1 MLDPFLSFRL
11 ILSHRLDRGQPHGLP
26 SLFNQKCRGQLQAAL
41 DDETRRSS
49 CLGLCTFV
57 VAFRLKGWRQP
68 RKFRVQARAVKRS
81 DYLATDRTMHFM
93 AADFLIRL
101 ALERPLLKVDGTGD
115 RVLETAAFDPNVWF
129 GRALQ
134 EVLVDLVVSG
144 LASMYQV
151 SSWSCFAPD
160 HHGYQRAC
168 VLISGQ
174 ASSGPFR
181 GHQCSHAPGRPI
193 LYLFLFLSQT
203 SAGNC

>member
-1 MLDPFLSFRL
+1 
-11 ILSHRLDRGQPHGLP
+11 
-26 SLFNQKCRGQLQAAL
+26 
-41 DDETRRSS
+41 
-49 CLGLCTFV
+49 
-57 VAFRLKGWRQP
+57 
-68 RKFRVQARAVKRS
+68 VKRS

-168 VLISGQ
+168 VLISGE